1 MRRVERVGAMLLLL
15 IGSLWAID
23 IKNLSEAVNIAGKQ
37 RMFTQRMLKDYGMI
51 GIGVSFGNPSGDL
64 NSIANAFENHLK
76 SLEEFAKYP
85 QIKESLKR
93 QEALWK
99 NIKGILFSKPS
110 KENAIKLQE
119 RLDELLKVADETTK
133 LFAKKTGK
141 HSGKIINIS
150 GRQRMLSQRMA
161 SLYIL
166 KGWGIDDASFD
177 TKMSDAMNLFESSL
191 KTLKASKLNT
201 EEINRLLTKVEKDF
215 SFFKVMSHSKNKFI
229 PSLIYK
235 KSNEILQT
243 MDRVTKLYASQK
255 VQ

>member
-15 IGSLWAID
+15 IGSLWAIE